1 MTIMNIC
8 VSVFVMEEK
17 VLVMMIMKIL
27 LLFTSLRNLK
37 VNRQQLNS

>member
-1 MTIMNIC
+1 MNIC

-27 LLFTSLRNLK
+27 LLFTSLRNIK

>member
-1 MTIMNIC
+1 MTIMKIC